1 MRKPLAM
8 SLQRWKQ
15 QGWTANGL
23 TQRSHLYFVHK
34 PAVVM
39 MVLQAGVR
47 DLHVGL
53 DIFTASEDPPNP
65 ITGLRSTEETEGSSV
80 ISFQRNK
87 GLGPTVVT
95 F

>member
-1 MRKPLAM
+1 MVLKSWDLPSRKTQHRVP
-8 SLQRWKQ
+8 
-15 QGWTANGL
+15 TA
-23 TQRSHLYFVHK
+23 F
-34 PAVVM
+34 
-39 MVLQAGVR
+39 LQAGVR